1 MVDNKLE
8 CRIEKYNDRYSAG
21 NFYYV
26 YFGSEVFSVDTRTA
40 TYKHASMR
48 VDSALEKSNGDMDKF
63 NSLMLTRLGKMTKVD
78 KIINTIVVL
87 YRSGLHDC
95 LKDHTARL
103 LLELIRNGSLRSN
116 G

>member
-1 MVDNKLE
+1 
-8 CRIEKYNDRYSAG
+8 
-21 NFYYV
+21 
-26 YFGSEVFSVDTRTA
+26 
-40 TYKHASMR
+40 MR
-48 VDSALEKSNGDMDKF
+48 VDNALEKANGDMDKF

-87 YRSGLHDC
+87 YKNGLHDC

>member
-1 MVDNKLE
+1 MTDNKLE
-8 CRIEKYNDRYSAG
+8 CRIEKFDNIYSAG
-21 NFYYV
+21 HFYYV
-26 YFGSEVFSVDTRTA
+26 YFGSEAFRIDTRTA

-63 NSLMLTRLGKMTKVD
+63 NSLMLTRLGKMTKID

-87 YRSGLHDC
+87 YESGLHDC

>member
-1 MVDNKLE
+1 MTDNKLE
-8 CRIEKYNDRYSAG
+8 CRITEFDGGLTNHL
-21 NFYYV
+21 YYV
-26 YFGSEVFSVDTRTA
+26 HFGSEVFVVDTRTA

-48 VDSALEKSNGDMDKF
+48 VGNALKKANGDMDKF
-63 NSLMLTRLGKMTKVD
+63 NSLMRTRLGKMTKID
-78 KIINTIVVL
+78 KIVNTIVDL
-87 YRSGLHDC
+87 YRSNLHDC